1 MVTDLVFVG
10 VTHQNTLVH
19 AVGDQPVASQRRH
32 IGSDVSH
39 HLSNKHL
46 HEPSLAS
53 NLHQET
59 NPFNKSY
66 SVLHDGQKH
75 TFTSFPDPNFQ
86 YDAVGRVFFPL
97 VKDFQVGKPFNLKFK
112 SISYFSSQ

>member
-53 NLHQET
+53 NLHQEK

-66 SVLHDGQKH
+66 SVLHDGPKH

-86 YDAVGRVFFPL
+86 YDAVGRVFF
-97 VKDFQVGKPFNLKFK
+97 
-112 SISYFSSQ
+112 SIGERFSSGKTL

>member
-59 NPFNKSY
+59 NPFN
-66 SVLHDGQKH
+66 SVLHDLGQKH
-75 TFTSFPDPNFQ
+75 TFSFQDPKFQ
-86 YDAVGRVFFPL
+86 YDAAGRVF
-97 VKDFQVGKPFNLKFK
+97 
-112 SISYFSSQ
+112 SIVERFSSGKTL